1 MKKFK
6 ISFLFFLLSFNL
18 ASFDEFLV
26 SDIRIIGLQRVSTG
40 SIFNVI
46 PISVGD
52 KIDTRKS
59 NDIVRSL
66 FSTEQFDD
74 IQIGKDGNTLVITV
88 IERPSISSIDISG
101 NKALK
106 TEQLLE
112 SLDDVGINEGE
123 VYKRSTLEKVKSELV
138 RSYASNGRY
147 GAGVEI
153 KEVPKPRN
161 RIEINIEVDEGKSA
175 KIEKINIIGNETF
188 SDEDLL
194 DSFELSEGSFFSF
207 LSNDNQY
214 SREKLVG
221 DIESLESYYRDRG
234 YLKFSIESS
243 QISLSRDKKSIF
255 ITHNIN
261 EGGKYTINEVDV
273 IGDIPFEE
281 EVYKEIIN
289 SLKDQTYSQAQVTSI
304 EEFFVN
310 VLGNRGYAFAEVTGN
325 TEITEDSNLV
335 KLIFSV
341 LPGNRTYTRK
351 ILFTGN
357 LVTQDNVLRR
367 EMRQFEG
374 AWSSN
379 NNIEAGKVR
388 LERLGYFKEVNVET
402 IPVVGTDDQ
411 IDVVYSVEEETTG
424 SVGGNIGYSDFGLM
438 LGFNLQEKNFFGS
451 GNTVGIGINKNIYSE
466 MYNISYM
473 NPYATKDGV
482 SLGYNVYFR
491 ETDYGEFN
499 VANYLTNSHGLGA
512 QFGYPISDISRLGF
526 SLTYDKTDID
536 IGTLPA
542 REIYDFVS
550 AEGRV
555 FETLSGQFSW
565 QRITLNRGLFPTNGS
580 STGVTLSLT
589 IPGSDLNYYRLN
601 LRQRFYRP
609 ISENFVFGFQGEL
622 GYLDSYGDTEETPF
636 FQNFYAGGPRSL
648 RGFESNTLGPRT
660 TDAPCYEFN
669 YEEETCPNLIDIDGD
684 GELDTPYYNPYANAT
699 SRSRYR
705 DRPIGGNIKVEGSL
719 QLIFRLPFI
728 EDQRSIRSAFFFD
741 FGNVFSDNCKDYQ
754 INCFKPSID
763 DLRYSYGIG
772 ITWITGFGPLS
783 LAIAKPT
790 NAGPQERTEEF
801 QFTVGNVF

>member
-1 MKKFK
+1 MKNLK
-6 ISFLFFLLSFNL
+6 IIFLSFLLSLNL
-18 ASFDEFLV
+18 NAFDEFLV

-52 KIDTRKS
+52 RIDIRKS

-74 IQIGKDGNTLVITV
+74 IQIGKDGNTLIITV
-88 IERPSISSIDISG
+88 VERPSISLIEISG

-112 SLDDVGINEGE
+112 SLDSVGIKEGE

-147 GAGVEI
+147 GADVEI
-153 KEVPKPRN
+153 NEILKPRN
-161 RIEINIEVDEGKSA
+161 RLEINIEVDEGNSA
-175 KIEKINIIGNETF
+175 KIKKISIIGNETF
-188 SDEDLL
+188 TDDELL

-207 LSNDNQY
+207 LSSNNQY

-221 DIESLESYYRDRG
+221 DLETLESYYRDRG

-255 ITHNIN
+255 ITYNVN
-261 EGGKYTINEVDV
+261 EGEKYTINDVDV
-273 IGDIPFEE
+273 IGEIPFEE
-281 EVYKEIIN
+281 EVYIEIVN
-289 SLKDQTYSQAQVTSI
+289 SLKDQTYSQAQITSI

-310 VLGNRGYAFAEVTGN
+310 VLGNRGYAFAEVKGD
-325 TEITEDSNLV
+325 TEITDDSNEV
-335 KLIFSV
+335 KLIFTV
-341 LPGNRTYTRK
+341 IPGNKTYTRK

-357 LVTQDNVLRR
+357 DVTQDHVLRR

-374 AWSSN
+374 AWTSDNS
-379 NNIEAGKVR
+379 IEAGKVR

-402 IPVVGTDDQ
+402 IPVVGTEDQ
-411 IDVVYSVEEETTG
+411 IDIVYSVDEETTG

-438 LGFNLQEKNFFGS
+438 LGFNLQEQNFLGT

-466 MYNISYM
+466 MYNLSFM

-482 SLGYNVYFR
+482 SLGYNLYFR

-499 VANYLTNSHGLGA
+499 VANYLTNSNGFGA
-512 QFGYPISDISRLGF
+512 QFGYPTSDITRLGF
-526 SLTYDKTDID
+526 NVTYDKTDID
-536 IGTLPA
+536 VGTLPA
-542 REIYDFVS
+542 LEIYDFVS
-550 AEGRV
+550 AEGNI
-555 FETLSGQFSW
+555 FETLSVQFSW
-565 QRITLNRGLFPTNGS
+565 QRVTLNRGLFPTAGS
-580 STGVTLSLT
+580 STVISLST
-589 IPGSDLNYYRLN
+589 TVPGSDLSYYRSSI
-601 LRQRFYRP
+601 RQRYYRP
-609 ISENFVFGFQGEL
+609 LSSNFVFGFSGEL
-622 GYLDSYGDTEETPF
+622 GYLDAYGETEETPF

-648 RGFESNTLGPRT
+648 RGFESNTLGPRS

-669 YEEETCPNLIDIDGD
+669 YEEKTCPNLIDTDGD
-684 GELDTPYYNPYANAT
+684 GELDSPYINPYANST
-699 SRSRYR
+699 SRYR
-705 DRPIGGNIKVEGSL
+705 DRPIGGNIKVEGSM
-719 QLIFRLPFI
+719 QLIFKLPFI
-728 EDQRSIRSAFFFD
+728 EDQRSLRSAFFFD

-754 INCFKPSID
+754 INCYKPALE
-763 DLRYSYGIG
+763 DLRYSYGVG
-772 ITWITGFGPLS
+772 VTWITGFGPLS
-783 LAIAKPT
+783 LAISKPT

>member
-112 SLDDVGINEGE
+112 SLDGVGINEGE

-153 KEVPKPRN
+153 REVPKPRN
-161 RIEINIEVDEGKSA
+161 RIEINIEVDEGQSA
-175 KIEKINIIGNETF
+175 KIEKINIIGNEIF

-261 EGGKYTINEVDV
+261 EGNKYTINEVDV

-310 VLGNRGYAFAEVTGN
+310 ILGNRGYAFAEVTGN

>member
-1 MKKFK
+1 MKNLK
-6 ISFLFFLLSFNL
+6 IIFLSFLLSLNL
-18 ASFDEFLV
+18 NAFDEFLV

-52 KIDTRKS
+52 RIDIRKS

-74 IQIGKDGNTLVITV
+74 IQIGKDGNTLIITV
-88 IERPSISSIDISG
+88 VERPSISLIEISG

-112 SLDDVGINEGE
+112 SLDGVGIKEGE

-147 GAGVEI
+147 GADVEI
-153 KEVPKPRN
+153 NEIFKPRN
-161 RIEINIEVDEGKSA
+161 RLEISIEVDEGNSA
-175 KIEKINIIGNETF
+175 KIKKIAIIGNETF
-188 SDEDLL
+188 TDDELL

-207 LSNDNQY
+207 LSSNNQY

-221 DIESLESYYRDRG
+221 DLETLESYYRDRG

-255 ITHNIN
+255 ITYNVN
-261 EGGKYTINEVDV
+261 EGEKYTINDVDV
-273 IGDIPFEE
+273 IGEIPFEE
-281 EVYKEIIN
+281 EVYIEIVN
-289 SLKDQTYSQAQVTSI
+289 SLKDQTYSQAQITSI

-310 VLGNRGYAFAEVTGN
+310 VLGNRGYAFAEVKGD
-325 TEITEDSNLV
+325 TEITDDSNEV
-335 KLIFSV
+335 KLIFTV
-341 LPGNRTYTRK
+341 IPGNKTYTRK

-357 LVTQDNVLRR
+357 DVTQDHVLRR

-374 AWSSN
+374 AWTSDNS
-379 NNIEAGKVR
+379 IEAGKVR

-402 IPVVGTDDQ
+402 IPVVGTEDQ
-411 IDVVYSVEEETTG
+411 IDIVYSVDEETTG

-438 LGFNLQEKNFFGS
+438 LGFNLQEQNFLGT

-466 MYNISYM
+466 MYNLSFM

-499 VANYLTNSHGLGA
+499 VANYLTNSNGFGA
-512 QFGYPISDISRLGF
+512 QFGYPTSDITRLGF
-526 SLTYDKTDID
+526 NVTYDKTDID
-536 IGTLPA
+536 VGTLPA
-542 REIYDFVS
+542 LEIYDFVS
-550 AEGRV
+550 AEGNI
-555 FETLSGQFSW
+555 FETLSVQFSW
-565 QRITLNRGLFPTNGS
+565 QRVTLNRGLFPTAGS
-580 STGVTLSLT
+580 STVISLST
-589 IPGSDLNYYRLN
+589 TVPGSDLSYYRSSI
-601 LRQRFYRP
+601 RQRYYRP
-609 ISENFVFGFQGEL
+609 LSSNFVFGFSGEL
-622 GYLDSYGDTEETPF
+622 GYLDAYGDTEETPF

-648 RGFESNTLGPRT
+648 RGFESNTLGPRS

-669 YEEETCPNLIDIDGD
+669 YEEKTCPNLIDTDGD
-684 GELDTPYYNPYANAT
+684 GELDSPYINPYANST
-699 SRSRYR
+699 SRYR
-705 DRPIGGNIKVEGSL
+705 DRPIGGNIKVEGSM
-719 QLIFRLPFI
+719 QLIFKLPFI
-728 EDQRSIRSAFFFD
+728 EDQRSLRSAFFFD

-754 INCFKPSID
+754 INCYKPALE
-763 DLRYSYGIG
+763 DLRYSYGVG
-772 ITWITGFGPLS
+772 VTWITGFGPLS
-783 LAIAKPT
+783 LAISKPT